1 MFANCSMPG
10 MDMAMPDVCK
20 TPVPP
25 PVVTVPI
32 PYPNMA
38 MKVMA
43 IPPTAS
49 MKHLIMFMPSHH
61 IGTTVPTSMGD
72 NTWALGGV
80 ASQIMMGPARNTKCS
95 TKIITGGMPATRML
109 DTTMQNL
116 TNTSGMT
123 LVPGQFKVLYL
134 S

>member
-10 MDMAMPDVCK
+10 MDFGMPDVCL
-20 TPVPP
+20 TPAGPAVVP
-25 PVVTVPI
+25 V
-32 PYPNMA
+32 PYPNFSQRP
-38 MKVMA
+38 MA

-49 MKHLIMFMPSHH
+49 MKHLLMCMPSHNLA
-61 IGTTVPTSMGD
+61 TTIPTSMGD
-72 NTWALGGV
+72 NAGVMLGV
-80 ASQIMMGPARNTKCS
+80 ASGMVMGPVRNTKGS
-95 TKIITGGMPATRML
+95 MKVITGGTPATRML

-116 TNTSGMT
+116 TNVPAGMT